1 VPALPGLVVDRLAH
15 CMVNEASTLVEEGIA
30 AAPDIDTA
38 LQLGMNHP
46 RGPFDQLELDGVRQV
61 YGSLR
66 SMAELVGDPRYRPS
80 QLLRRQAAG
89 AARS

>member
-1 VPALPGLVVDRLAH
+1 
-15 CMVNEASTLVEEGIA
+15 
-30 AAPDIDTA
+30 
-38 LQLGMNHP
+38 
-46 RGPFDQLELDGVRQV
+46 VRQV